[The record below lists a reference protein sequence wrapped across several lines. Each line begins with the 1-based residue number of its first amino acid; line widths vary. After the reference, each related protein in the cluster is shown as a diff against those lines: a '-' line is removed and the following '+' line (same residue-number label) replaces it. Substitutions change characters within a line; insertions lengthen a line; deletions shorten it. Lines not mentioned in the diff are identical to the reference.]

1 MPLFRL
7 SEIGIAFG
15 AKPLLESASFQVDP
29 GERVGII
36 GRNGEG
42 KSTLLKILAGQI
54 TPDGG
59 EVWHQPAL
67 RIGFLEQMPALPES
81 ATIYDAV
88 ADGLGEVGRQIAEYH
103 HWSEKIADGDM
114 SCLDRLGTLQQAL
127 EAADG
132 WSLQQR
138 VELVLDRL
146 DLPAEKPVQGLSG
159 GWQRRVALAR
169 ALVIEP
175 DLLLLDEPTNHLD
188 LETIV
193 WLEQQLLQF
202 PGAAVLITHD
212 RAFLQRVATRIVDL
226 DRGKLT
232 SWPGDYRDYL
242 VKKAAALEEEEK
254 RNAEFDRKLA
264 IEETWIRQGIK
275 ARRTRNEGRVR
286 ALKRMRS
293 ERAERRSRQGVAKLE
308 LEQAERTG
316 KLVFEAEHLS
326 LAFGGGAPVVR
337 DFSALV
343 LRGDRVGL
351 IGPNGAGKSTL
362 LRLLLGEL
370 QPDSGRLKTGTHLKV
385 AYFDQLRAQLDP
397 DQTIVEAVGDGK
409 EWISLNGQQIHV
421 MSYLGNFL
429 FSPERARTPVR
440 SLSGGE
446 KNRVLLARLF
456 SQPCNVLV
464 LDEPT
469 NDLDL
474 ETLELLEEMLGEF
487 DGTVLL
493 VSHDRAFVDNVATS
507 VWVFEGDGVIAEYVG
522 GYSGWLSQRS
532 AGGERTSPTAQP
544 VVPKPE
550 APKPAGS
557 RTRLSYKEQK
567 ELESL
572 PETIEAWESR
582 QTELNALV
590 NAPDFYRRDAG
601 EVKRTLEELEAL
613 QASLAQGYRRW
624 EELEARAAEGA

>member
-1 MPLFRL
+1 MPLVRL

-15 AKPLLESASFQVDP
+15 IQPLLEAASFQVDP

-54 TPDGG
+54 APDSG
-59 EVWHQPAL
+59 EVWRQPAL
-67 RIGFLEQMPALPES
+67 RIGFLEQMPALPAS

-88 ADGLGEVGRQIAEYH
+88 AEGLGEIGRQIAEYH
-103 HWSEKIADGDM
+103 HWSEQVADGDTT
-114 SCLDRLGTLQQAL
+114 CLERLGALQQAL

-132 WSLQQR
+132 WRLRQR
-138 VELVLDRL
+138 VEVVLNRL
-146 DLPAEKPVQGLSG
+146 DLPADKPVQGLSG
-159 GWQRRVALAR
+159 GWQRRVALTR
-169 ALVIEP
+169 ALVTEP

-202 PGAAVLITHD
+202 PGAIVLITHD
-212 RAFLQRVATRIVDL
+212 RAFLQRIATRIVDL
-226 DRGKLT
+226 DRGKLS

-242 VKKAAALEEEEK
+242 GKKAAALEEEEK

-308 LEQAERTG
+308 LEQVERSG
-316 KLVFEAEHLS
+316 KLVFEAELLS
-326 LAFGGGAPVVR
+326 VAFGGAPVVK

-370 QPDSGRLKTGTHLKV
+370 QPDSGTVKTGTHLKV
-385 AYFDQLRAQLDP
+385 AYFDQLRARLDP
-397 DQTIVEAVGDGK
+397 DQTLVEAVGEGK
-409 EWISLNGQQIHV
+409 EWISLNGQQIHL

-456 SQPCNVLV
+456 SQPCNLLV

-474 ETLELLEEMLGEF
+474 ETLELLEELLGEF

-493 VSHDRAFVDNVATS
+493 VSHDRAFVDNVVTS
-507 VWVFEGDGVIAEYVG
+507 VWVFEGAGIVAEYVG
-522 GYSGWLSQRS
+522 GYSDWLAQRP
-532 AGGERTSPTAQP
+532 AAVERTPAPQP
-544 VVPKPE
+544 AAAKPP
-550 APKPAGS
+550 APKPGGA
-557 RTRLSYKEQK
+557 RARLSYKEQR

-572 PETIEAWESR
+572 PAAIETWESR
-582 QTELNALV
+582 QAELNALV

-601 EVKRTLEELEAL
+601 EVKRALAELEAL
-613 QASLAQGYRRW
+613 QASLEEGYRRW
-624 EELEARAAEGA
+624 EELETRLAEVSC

>member
-1 MPLFRL
+1 MPLVRL

-15 AKPLLESASFQVDP
+15 IQPLLEAASFQVDP

-54 TPDGG
+54 APDSG
-59 EVWHQPAL
+59 EVWHQPGL
-67 RIGFLEQMPALPES
+67 RIGFLEQMPAVPAS

-88 ADGLGEVGRQIAEYH
+88 AEGLGEIGRQIAEYH
-103 HWSEKIADGDM
+103 HWSEQIADGDTA
-114 SCLDRLGTLQQAL
+114 CLERLGALQQAL

-132 WSLQQR
+132 WSLRQR
-138 VELVLDRL
+138 VEVVLNRL
-146 DLPAEKPVQGLSG
+146 DLPADKPVQGLSG

-202 PGAAVLITHD
+202 PGAVALITHD
-212 RAFLQRVATRIVDL
+212 RAFLQRIATRIVDL

-293 ERAERRSRQGVAKLE
+293 ERAERRSRQGVARLE

-316 KLVFEAEHLS
+316 KLVFEAERLS
-326 LAFGGGAPVVR
+326 VAFGGAPVVK

-385 AYFDQLRAQLDP
+385 AYFDQLRARLDP
-397 DQTIVEAVGDGK
+397 DQTIVEAVGEGK

-474 ETLELLEEMLGEF
+474 ETLELLEELLGEF

-493 VSHDRAFVDNVATS
+493 VSHDRAFVDNVVTG
-507 VWVFEGDGVIAEYVG
+507 VWVFEGDGIVAEYVG
-522 GYSGWLSQRS
+522 GYSDWLAQRP
-532 AGGERTSPTAQP
+532 AAVGRTPAPQP
-544 VVPKPE
+544 AAAKPP

-557 RTRLSYKEQK
+557 RARLSYKEQR

-572 PETIEAWESR
+572 PAAIETWESR
-582 QTELNALV
+582 QAELNALA

-601 EVKRTLEELEAL
+601 EVKRALAELEAL
-613 QASLAQGYRRW
+613 QASLEEGYRRW
-624 EELEARAAEGA
+624 EELEARLAEAS

>member
-1 MPLFRL
+1 MPLIRL

-15 AKPLLESASFQVDP
+15 VKPLLESASFQVDP

-54 TPDGG
+54 APDGG
-59 EVWHQPAL
+59 EVWRQPGL

-88 ADGLGEVGRQIAEYH
+88 ADGLGEVGRLIAEYH

-114 SCLDRLGTLQQAL
+114 SCLDRLGTLQQDL

-138 VELVLDRL
+138 VDLVLNRL
-146 DLPAEKPVQGLSG
+146 DLPADKPVQGLSG

-175 DLLLLDEPTNHLD
+175 DLFLLDEPTNHLD

-202 PGAAVLITHD
+202 AGAVVLITHD

-242 VKKAAALEEEEK
+242 LKKAAALEEEEK

-308 LEQAERTG
+308 VEQAERTG

-326 LAFGGGAPVVR
+326 VAFGGAPVVG

-343 LRGDRVGL
+343 LRGDRIGL

-362 LRLLLGEL
+362 LRLLLGEQ
-370 QPDSGRLKTGTHLKV
+370 QPDSGRLKTGTNLKV

-397 DQTIVEAVGDGK
+397 DQTIIEAVGDGK

-421 MSYLGNFL
+421 VSYLGNFL

-493 VSHDRAFVDNVATS
+493 VSHDRAFVDNVVTG
-507 VWVFEGDGVIAEYVG
+507 VWVFEGGGVISEYVG
-522 GYSGWLSQRS
+522 GYSDWLEQRS
-532 AGGERTSPTAQP
+532 AAGERTSAATPSAAA
-544 VVPKPE
+544 KPA
-550 APKPAGS
+550 APKSGGS
-557 RTRLSYKEQK
+557 RSKLSYKEQR

-572 PETIEAWESR
+572 PGEIEAWESR
-582 QTELNALV
+582 QAELTEQMND
-590 NAPDFYRRDAG
+590 PGFYRRDQA
-601 EVKRTLEELEAL
+601 EVKQTLEAL
-613 QASLAQGYRRW
+613 EAVQVSLKNGYRRW

>member
-1 MPLFRL
+1 MPLVRL
-7 SEIGIAFG
+7 SDVGIAFG
-15 AKPLLESASFQVDP
+15 VKPLLEAAHFQVDP
-29 GERVGII
+29 GERIGII

-42 KSTLLKILAGQI
+42 KSTLLKVLAGQL

-59 EVWHQPAL
+59 EVWKQPGL
-67 RIGFLEQMPALPES
+67 RIGFLEQMPALPAS

-88 ADGLGEVGRQIAEYH
+88 ADGLGETGRRIAEYH
-103 HWSEKIADGDM
+103 HLSERLADGDT
-114 SCLDRLGTLQQAL
+114 SCLDRLGVLQQAL

-132 WSLQQR
+132 WSLRRR
-138 VELVLDRL
+138 VEFVLGRL
-146 DLPAEKPVQGLSG
+146 ALPGEKPVEGLSG

-202 PGAAVLITHD
+202 AGAVVLITHD

-242 VKKAAALEEEEK
+242 AKKAAALEEEEK

-264 IEETWIRQGIK
+264 IEEAWIRQGIK

-293 ERAERRSRQGVAKLE
+293 ERAERRSRQGIARLE
-308 LEQAERTG
+308 LEQAERSG
-316 KLVFEAEHLS
+316 KLVFEIEHLS
-326 LAFGGGAPVVR
+326 IAFGGVPVVK

-370 QPDSGRLKTGTHLKV
+370 QPDAGTVRTGTHLKV

-456 SQPCNVLV
+456 SQPCNILV

-474 ETLELLEEMLGEF
+474 ETLELLEELLGEF
-487 DGTVLL
+487 EGTVLL
-493 VSHDRAFVDNVATS
+493 VSHDRAFVDNVVTS
-507 VWVFEGDGVIAEYVG
+507 VWVFEGDGVVAEYVG
-522 GYSGWLSQRS
+522 GYSDWLAQRPS
-532 AGGERTSPTAQP
+532 GVEQTPVAQP
-544 VVPKPE
+544 AAVRPS
-550 APKPAGS
+550 APKPAGP
-557 RTRLSYKEQK
+557 RTRLSYKEQR

-572 PETIEAWESR
+572 PAAIENWESR
-582 QTELNALV
+582 QAELTARV
-590 NAPDFYRRDAG
+590 NEPDFYRRDAA
-601 EVKRTLEELEAL
+601 EIKRVLQELETL
-613 QASLAQGYRRW
+613 QASLEEGYRRW
-624 EELEARAAEGA
+624 EALEARAAEAS